1 LIFVAIRISSW
12 KIMTQQWRASM
23 AGAANGNSAIRYLSC
38 QVAPGMFRGEFLVY
52 FNGFHLEDPEKQIKI
67 QMLVDEKEVK
77 VAHGEP
83 KRNRPA
89 QGWVKV
95 TLASEKEG
103 ISRIILPQPAQP
115 VGESMLIKTQDL
127 RLRPG

>member
-1 LIFVAIRISSW
+1 
-12 KIMTQQWRASM
+12 M

-67 QMLVDEKEVK
+67 QVK

-89 QGWVKV
+89 QGWVKSSFPNRHSLSGRV
-95 TLASEKEG
+95 CSSKP
-103 ISRIILPQPAQP
+103 RI
-115 VGESMLIKTQDL
+115 
-127 RLRPG
+127 